1 MSHPGEISCRCSR
14 TISRIRRRMRL
25 RFTALP
31 SAFLMLHPNR
41 LSSRPLA
48 RRKTA
53 NSRLVRRRPS
63 RYTASYS
70 DRRTRR
76 AVRGK
81 SCRGV
86 SDARK
91 TVAPLLAACR
101 KYLPSTLAL
110 HSSAKSMLLMAAP
123 HVRLKSA
130 FRQRSLSS
138 AFRSISICT
147 TSRAP
152 GEFRPANSVL
162 SLERIAHPNETMS
175 LDDPRTSVKER
186 RRARSKPQAFSS
198 ASEYIRRNIRR
209 KIANHPRETTLLHL
223 PRLLLALLLVLPAS
237 SAAQEAHNHAAPE
250 KLGVVSFPISCRPE
264 VQQQF
269 DRGVALLHSFA
280 YADARN
286 AFQGRGRTGRTLRH
300 GALGNRHDVFSP
312 ALGSAHPARD
322 SFERAKGNRASP
334 AARYEAPSVNAAS

>member
-14 TISRIRRRMRL
+14 TISRILRRMRL

-31 SAFLMLHPNR
+31 SAFLMLQPNR

-76 AVRGK
+76 AARGK

-86 SDARK
+86 SDARE

-110 HSSAKSMLLMAAP
+110 HSCAEPVLLMTAP
-123 HVRLKSA
+123 HMRLKSA
-130 FRQRSLSS
+130 FRQRSFSS
-138 AFRSISICT
+138 AFRSISLVSTSRIF

-152 GEFRPANSVL
+152 HKFRDCAF
-162 SLERIAHPNETMS
+162 
-175 LDDPRTSVKER
+175 R
-186 RRARSKPQAFSS
+186 R
-198 ASEYIRRNIRR
+198 
-209 KIANHPRETTLLHL
+209 
-223 PRLLLALLLVLPAS
+223 
-237 SAAQEAHNHAAPE
+237 
-250 KLGVVSFPISCRPE
+250 
-264 VQQQF
+264 
-269 DRGVALLHSFA
+269 
-280 YADARN
+280 
-286 AFQGRGRTGRTLRH
+286 
-300 GALGNRHDVFSP
+300 
-312 ALGSAHPARD
+312 
-322 SFERAKGNRASP
+322 
-334 AARYEAPSVNAAS
+334 

>member
-76 AVRGK
+76 AVRGN

-147 TSRAP
+147 TSRAL

-175 LDDPRTSVKER
+175 LDDPRTSVKE
-186 RRARSKPQAFSS
+186 P
-198 ASEYIRRNIRR
+198 
-209 KIANHPRETTLLHL
+209 P
-223 PRLLLALLLVLPAS
+223 
-237 SAAQEAHNHAAPE
+237 
-250 KLGVVSFPISCRPE
+250 
-264 VQQQF
+264 
-269 DRGVALLHSFA
+269 
-280 YADARN
+280 
-286 AFQGRGRTGRTLRH
+286 
-300 GALGNRHDVFSP
+300 
-312 ALGSAHPARD
+312 
-322 SFERAKGNRASP
+322 
-334 AARYEAPSVNAAS
+334 

>member
-1 MSHPGEISCRCSR
+1 
-14 TISRIRRRMRL
+14 MRL

-110 HSSAKSMLLMAAP
+110 HSCAKSMLLMAAP
-123 HVRLKSA
+123 HMRLKSA

-138 AFRSISICT
+138 ALRSISVCT

-162 SLERIAHPNETMS
+162 LLERIAIASVATTTHYS
-175 LDDPRTSVKER
+175 SWDPRYR
-186 RRARSKPQAFSS
+186 FWPRAFISTNVGALRHNQ
-198 ASEYIRRNIRR
+198 
-209 KIANHPRETTLLHL
+209 
-223 PRLLLALLLVLPAS
+223 LAL
-237 SAAQEAHNHAAPE
+237 
-250 KLGVVSFPISCRPE
+250 
-264 VQQQF
+264 
-269 DRGVALLHSFA
+269 
-280 YADARN
+280 
-286 AFQGRGRTGRTLRH
+286 
-300 GALGNRHDVFSP
+300 SP
-312 ALGSAHPARD
+312 KPGTQT
-322 SFERAKGNRASP
+322 KQ
-334 AARYEAPSVNAAS
+334 

>member
-1 MSHPGEISCRCSR
+1 
-14 TISRIRRRMRL
+14 MRL

-86 SDARK
+86 SEARK

-110 HSSAKSMLLMAAP
+110 HPSPKSVLLMTAP
-123 HVRLKSA
+123 HMRLKSA
-130 FRQRSLSS
+130 FRQRSFSS
-138 AFRSISICT
+138 AFRSISVCN

-152 GEFRPANSVL
+152 GEFRPPSPF
-162 SLERIAHPNETMS
+162 SLPRIAHPNETMS

-186 RRARSKPQAFSS
+186 R
-198 ASEYIRRNIRR
+198 ASRWCYLSIF
-209 KIANHPRETTLLHL
+209 L
-223 PRLLLALLLVLPAS
+223 
-237 SAAQEAHNHAAPE
+237 
-250 KLGVVSFPISCRPE
+250 
-264 VQQQF
+264 
-269 DRGVALLHSFA
+269 
-280 YADARN
+280 
-286 AFQGRGRTGRTLRH
+286 
-300 GALGNRHDVFSP
+300 
-312 ALGSAHPARD
+312 
-322 SFERAKGNRASP
+322 
-334 AARYEAPSVNAAS
+334 

>member
-1 MSHPGEISCRCSR
+1 
-14 TISRIRRRMRL
+14 MRL

-76 AVRGK
+76 AARGK

-101 KYLPSTLAL
+101 KYLPSTLAF
-110 HSSAKSMLLMAAP
+110 HSSAKSMLLMATP
-123 HVRLKSA
+123 HMRLKSA
-130 FRQRSLSS
+130 FRQRSFSS
-138 AFRSISICT
+138 AFRSISVCT

-186 RRARSKPQAFSS
+186 RSHESS
-198 ASEYIRRNIRR
+198 CKHFPPRQSYIRRNIPR
-209 KIANHPRETTLLHL
+209 KIANHPRRQPCCIHRGSCLRFCLCFPRLQQHKMPTTTLR
-223 PRLLLALLLVLPAS
+223 PKNLVS
-237 SAAQEAHNHAAPE
+237 SP
-250 KLGVVSFPISCRPE
+250 FPSH
-264 VQQQF
+264 
-269 DRGVALLHSFA
+269 VALRFSNSSTEVSPYFTLLPMLTPATHFKPWPS
-280 YADARN
+280 
-286 AFQGRGRTGRTLRH
+286 RT
-300 GALGNRHDVFSP
+300 
-312 ALGSAHPARD
+312 
-322 SFERAKGNRASP
+322 
-334 AARYEAPSVNAAS
+334 NAAL

>member
-1 MSHPGEISCRCSR
+1 
-14 TISRIRRRMRL
+14 MRL

-110 HSSAKSMLLMAAP
+110 HSCAKSMLLMAAP
-123 HVRLKSA
+123 HMRLKSA

-138 AFRSISICT
+138 ALRSISVCT

-152 GEFRPANSVL
+152 SEFRQQIPFSYC
-162 SLERIAHPNETMS
+162 NEN
-175 LDDPRTSVKER
+175 
-186 RRARSKPQAFSS
+186 ARSVATTTHFSS
-198 ASEYIRRNIRR
+198 WDSRHRFWAAAFISTNVGALRHNQ
-209 KIANHPRETTLLHL
+209 
-223 PRLLLALLLVLPAS
+223 LAL
-237 SAAQEAHNHAAPE
+237 
-250 KLGVVSFPISCRPE
+250 
-264 VQQQF
+264 
-269 DRGVALLHSFA
+269 
-280 YADARN
+280 
-286 AFQGRGRTGRTLRH
+286 
-300 GALGNRHDVFSP
+300 SP
-312 ALGSAHPARD
+312 KPGTQT
-322 SFERAKGNRASP
+322 KQ
-334 AARYEAPSVNAAS
+334 

>member
-1 MSHPGEISCRCSR
+1 
-14 TISRIRRRMRL
+14 MRL

-110 HSSAKSMLLMAAP
+110 HSSAKSVLLMAAP
-123 HVRLKSA
+123 HMRLKSA
-130 FRQRSLSS
+130 FRQRSSPLLF
-138 AFRSISICT
+138 AQ
-147 TSRAP
+147 P
-152 GEFRPANSVL
+152 LYLVRPARPASFASNSVI
-162 SLERIAHPNETMS
+162 SLQRIAHPNETMS

-186 RRARSKPQAFSS
+186 RSHESS
-198 ASEYIRRNIRR
+198 CEHFPPRQSNIRR
-209 KIANHPRETTLLHL
+209 KIANHPRRQPCCIHRGSCLCFCSFFPRLQQHRMPTTTLRPKNLASSL
-223 PRLLLALLLVLPAS
+223 FQFPVSPKFSNSSTEVSPCFTLLLMLTPA
-237 SAAQEAHNHAAPE
+237 AHFKVWPNRTNAAPWRIGE
-250 KLGVVSFPISCRPE
+250 
-264 VQQQF
+264 
-269 DRGVALLHSFA
+269 
-280 YADARN
+280 
-286 AFQGRGRTGRTLRH
+286 
-300 GALGNRHDVFSP
+300 SP
-312 ALGSAHPARD
+312 
-322 SFERAKGNRASP
+322 
-334 AARYEAPSVNAAS
+334 

>member
-76 AVRGK
+76 AARGK
-81 SCRGV
+81 SRRGV

-101 KYLPSTLAL
+101 KYLPSTLAF
-110 HSSAKSMLLMAAP
+110 HSSAKSVLLMAAP
-123 HVRLKSA
+123 HMRLKSA

-138 AFRSISICT
+138 ALRSISVCT

-152 GEFRPANSVL
+152 GEFRPANSAL
-162 SLERIAHPNETMS
+162 LTATNRAPKRNNES
-175 LDDPRTSVKER
+175 R
-186 RRARSKPQAFSS
+186 RPPHIGQGNVARMIKPWGFSA
-198 ASEYIRRNIRR
+198 ASE
-209 KIANHPRETTLLHL
+209 
-223 PRLLLALLLVLPAS
+223 
-237 SAAQEAHNHAAPE
+237 
-250 KLGVVSFPISCRPE
+250 
-264 VQQQF
+264 
-269 DRGVALLHSFA
+269 
-280 YADARN
+280 
-286 AFQGRGRTGRTLRH
+286 
-300 GALGNRHDVFSP
+300 
-312 ALGSAHPARD
+312 
-322 SFERAKGNRASP
+322 
-334 AARYEAPSVNAAS
+334 

>member
-1 MSHPGEISCRCSR
+1 
-14 TISRIRRRMRL
+14 
-25 RFTALP
+25 
-31 SAFLMLHPNR
+31 MLHPNR

-76 AVRGK
+76 AARGK

-101 KYLPSTLAL
+101 KYLPSTLAF

-123 HVRLKSA
+123 HMRLKSA

-138 AFRSISICT
+138 AFRSISVCT

-175 LDDPRTSVKER
+175 LDDPRTSVKET
-186 RRARSKPQAFSS
+186 S
-198 ASEYIRRNIRR
+198 
-209 KIANHPRETTLLHL
+209 
-223 PRLLLALLLVLPAS
+223 LA
-237 SAAQEAHNHAAPE
+237 
-250 KLGVVSFPISCRPE
+250 
-264 VQQQF
+264 
-269 DRGVALLHSFA
+269 
-280 YADARN
+280 
-286 AFQGRGRTGRTLRH
+286 
-300 GALGNRHDVFSP
+300 
-312 ALGSAHPARD
+312 
-322 SFERAKGNRASP
+322 
-334 AARYEAPSVNAAS
+334 

>member
-1 MSHPGEISCRCSR
+1 
-14 TISRIRRRMRL
+14 MRL

-110 HSSAKSMLLMAAP
+110 HSCAKSMLLMAAP
-123 HVRLKSA
+123 HMRLKSA

-138 AFRSISICT
+138 AFRSISVCT

-175 LDDPRTSVKER
+175 LDDPRTSVKEP
-186 RRARSKPQAFSS
+186 RSHESS
-198 ASEYIRRNIRR
+198 CEHFPPRQSYIRRNIRR

-237 SAAQEAHNHAAPE
+237 SAAQDAHNHAAPE
-250 KLGVVSFPISCRPE
+250 KLGVVSFPVSCQSRSPATVRPSRRPPSLFCLRRRPQRIS
-264 VQQQF
+264 
-269 DRGVALLHSFA
+269 GHSSA
-280 YADARN
+280 
-286 AFQGRGRTGRTLRH
+286 GRTLRH
-300 GALGNRHDVFSP
+300 SALGNRHDVFSS
-312 ALGSAHPARD
+312 ALGSAHPARN
-322 SFERAKGNRASP
+322 SFDRAKGNRARP
-334 AARYEAPSVNAAS
+334 TARYELRDANAVS

>member
-1 MSHPGEISCRCSR
+1 
-14 TISRIRRRMRL
+14 MRL

-101 KYLPSTLAL
+101 KYFSSTLAL
-110 HSSAKSMLLMAAP
+110 HTCAESMLLMTAP
-123 HVRLKSA
+123 HMRLKRP
-130 FRQRSLSS
+130 FRQRSFSS
-138 AFRSISICT
+138 AFRSISVCIT
-147 TSRAP
+147 PRAP
-152 GEFRPANSVL
+152 AGFAQRIPL
-162 SLERIAHPNETMS
+162 SYWNQS
-175 LDDPRTSVKER
+175 C
-186 RRARSKPQAFSS
+186 
-198 ASEYIRRNIRR
+198 
-209 KIANHPRETTLLHL
+209 
-223 PRLLLALLLVLPAS
+223 PRLAFVAPPFGVAASAVSVENRAPKRNNESRRPPHIGQGTSLALKRVA
-237 SAAQEAHNHAAPE
+237 
-250 KLGVVSFPISCRPE
+250 CR
-264 VQQQF
+264 
-269 DRGVALLHSFA
+269 RW
-280 YADARN
+280 R
-286 AFQGRGRTGRTLRH
+286 
-300 GALGNRHDVFSP
+300 
-312 ALGSAHPARD
+312 
-322 SFERAKGNRASP
+322 
-334 AARYEAPSVNAAS
+334 

>member
-1 MSHPGEISCRCSR
+1 
-14 TISRIRRRMRL
+14 MRL

-123 HVRLKSA
+123 HMRLKSA

-138 AFRSISICT
+138 ALRSISICT

-152 GEFRPANSVL
+152 SEFRQQIPL
-162 SLERIAHPNETMS
+162 SYWNES
-175 LDDPRTSVKER
+175 RDRLGSHDDAFR
-186 RRARSKPQAFSS
+186 RG
-198 ASEYIRRNIRR
+198 
-209 KIANHPRETTLLHL
+209 TLST
-223 PRLLLALLLVLPAS
+223 A
-237 SAAQEAHNHAAPE
+237 SAALFYFDQCRSAAPQ
-250 KLGVVSFPISCRPE
+250 PT
-264 VQQQF
+264 
-269 DRGVALLHSFA
+269 
-280 YADARN
+280 
-286 AFQGRGRTGRTLRH
+286 RTQR
-300 GALGNRHDVFSP
+300 
-312 ALGSAHPARD
+312 
-322 SFERAKGNRASP
+322 
-334 AARYEAPSVNAAS
+334 

>member
-14 TISRIRRRMRL
+14 TISRIRRRMRF

-76 AVRGK
+76 ALRGK

-86 SDARK
+86 SDACK

-110 HSSAKSMLLMAAP
+110 HSSAKSMLLMTAP

-138 AFRSISICT
+138 ALRSISVCT

-152 GEFRPANSVL
+152 GEFRPRHAIVL
-162 SLERIAHPNETMS
+162 LERIAWAKQTMS
-175 LDDPRTSVKER
+175 LVLSER
-186 RRARSKPQAFSS
+186 RLQS
-198 ASEYIRRNIRR
+198 
-209 KIANHPRETTLLHL
+209 
-223 PRLLLALLLVLPAS
+223 
-237 SAAQEAHNHAAPE
+237 
-250 KLGVVSFPISCRPE
+250 G
-264 VQQQF
+264 
-269 DRGVALLHSFA
+269 
-280 YADARN
+280 
-286 AFQGRGRTGRTLRH
+286 
-300 GALGNRHDVFSP
+300 
-312 ALGSAHPARD
+312 
-322 SFERAKGNRASP
+322 
-334 AARYEAPSVNAAS
+334 

>member
-1 MSHPGEISCRCSR
+1 
-14 TISRIRRRMRL
+14 MRL

-76 AVRGK
+76 TARGK

-101 KYLPSTLAL
+101 KYLPSTLAF
-110 HSSAKSMLLMAAP
+110 HSSAKSVLLMAAP
-123 HVRLKSA
+123 HMRLKSA

-138 AFRSISICT
+138 ALRSISVCT

-152 GEFRPANSVL
+152 GEFRPANSAL
-162 SLERIAHPNETMS
+162 LTATNRAPKRNNES
-175 LDDPRTSVKER
+175 R
-186 RRARSKPQAFSS
+186 RPPHIGQGNVARMIKPWEFSA
-198 ASEYIRRNIRR
+198 ASE
-209 KIANHPRETTLLHL
+209 
-223 PRLLLALLLVLPAS
+223 
-237 SAAQEAHNHAAPE
+237 
-250 KLGVVSFPISCRPE
+250 
-264 VQQQF
+264 
-269 DRGVALLHSFA
+269 
-280 YADARN
+280 
-286 AFQGRGRTGRTLRH
+286 
-300 GALGNRHDVFSP
+300 
-312 ALGSAHPARD
+312 
-322 SFERAKGNRASP
+322 
-334 AARYEAPSVNAAS
+334 

>member
-1 MSHPGEISCRCSR
+1 
-14 TISRIRRRMRL
+14 MRL

-91 TVAPLLAACR
+91 TVASLLAACR

-110 HSSAKSMLLMAAP
+110 HSCAKSMLLMAAP

-138 AFRSISICT
+138 AFRSISVCT
-147 TSRAP
+147 TSHAP
-152 GEFRPANSVL
+152 GEFRQQFR
-162 SLERIAHPNETMS
+162 SLTRMNRAHKRNNEFRRPPHIGQGNVARMNQAAGIFLPVRVIFVARLPVILGRQPCVYNGPCS
-175 LDDPRTSVKER
+175 RFCSCFPRLQQHRTST
-186 RRARSKPQAFSS
+186 
-198 ASEYIRRNIRR
+198 
-209 KIANHPRETTLLHL
+209 TTLRPKNL
-223 PRLLLALLLVLPAS
+223 AS
-237 SAAQEAHNHAAPE
+237 SPFPSHVSPKFSNSST
-250 KLGVVSFPISCRPE
+250 GVSPCFTPLPM
-264 VQQQF
+264 
-269 DRGVALLHSFA
+269 
-280 YADARN
+280 
-286 AFQGRGRTGRTLRH
+286 RT
-300 GALGNRHDVFSP
+300 
-312 ALGSAHPARD
+312 
-322 SFERAKGNRASP
+322 P
-334 AARYEAPSVNAAS
+334 AAHFRP

>member
-1 MSHPGEISCRCSR
+1 
-14 TISRIRRRMRL
+14 MRL

-91 TVAPLLAACR
+91 TVASLLAACR

-110 HSSAKSMLLMAAP
+110 HSCAKSMLLMAAP
-123 HVRLKSA
+123 HMRLKSA

-138 AFRSISICT
+138 ALPSISVCT

-152 GEFRPANSVL
+152 GKFRPANFR
-162 SLERIAHPNETMS
+162 SLTATNRDRFGSH
-175 LDDPRTSVKER
+175 DDALFVVGP
-186 RRARSKPQAFSS
+186 S
-198 ASEYIRRNIRR
+198 A
-209 KIANHPRETTLLHL
+209 P
-223 PRLLLALLLVLPAS
+223 LLA
-237 SAAQEAHNHAAPE
+237 SAFISTNVGAPRHNQ
-250 KLGVVSFPISCRPE
+250 L
-264 VQQQF
+264 
-269 DRGVALLHSFA
+269 AL
-280 YADARN
+280 
-286 AFQGRGRTGRTLRH
+286 
-300 GALGNRHDVFSP
+300 SP
-312 ALGSAHPARD
+312 KPGTQT
-322 SFERAKGNRASP
+322 KQ
-334 AARYEAPSVNAAS
+334 

>member
-110 HSSAKSMLLMAAP
+110 HSSAKSMLFMTAP

-152 GEFRPANSVL
+152 SEFRPANPPS
-162 SLERIAHPNETMS
+162 H
-175 LDDPRTSVKER
+175 
-186 RRARSKPQAFSS
+186 RSESPQPAF
-198 ASEYIRRNIRR
+198 
-209 KIANHPRETTLLHL
+209 
-223 PRLLLALLLVLPAS
+223 V
-237 SAAQEAHNHAAPE
+237 APPFRVAFP
-250 KLGVVSFPISCRPE
+250 VV
-264 VQQQF
+264 
-269 DRGVALLHSFA
+269 
-280 YADARN
+280 
-286 AFQGRGRTGRTLRH
+286 
-300 GALGNRHDVFSP
+300 
-312 ALGSAHPARD
+312 
-322 SFERAKGNRASP
+322 NRAPKRNNES
-334 AARYEAPSVNAAS
+334 RRPSHIGQGTSKVIRSIRSTRDT

>member
-31 SAFLMLHPNR
+31 SAFLMLQPNR

-76 AVRGK
+76 AARGK

-101 KYLPSTLAL
+101 KYLPSTLAF

-123 HVRLKSA
+123 HMRLKSA

-138 AFRSISICT
+138 AFRSISVCT

-152 GEFRPANSVL
+152 GEFRPANS
-162 SLERIAHPNETMS
+162 
-175 LDDPRTSVKER
+175 
-186 RRARSKPQAFSS
+186 
-198 ASEYIRRNIRR
+198 
-209 KIANHPRETTLLHL
+209 
-223 PRLLLALLLVLPAS
+223 ALLTA
-237 SAAQEAHNHAAPE
+237 
-250 KLGVVSFPISCRPE
+250 
-264 VQQQF
+264 
-269 DRGVALLHSFA
+269 
-280 YADARN
+280 
-286 AFQGRGRTGRTLRH
+286 T
-300 GALGNRHDVFSP
+300 
-312 ALGSAHPARD
+312 
-322 SFERAKGNRASP
+322 NRAPKRNNESRRP
-334 AARYEAPSVNAAS
+334 PHIGQGTSLA